1 MAIKNINLA
10 NFYLGVRELA
20 NQPHFPVF
28 IMQIEDQPSFFDEL
42 VRSDRK
48 LELDYEYA
56 CENAP
61 TGAEHV
67 RVLTSAFLQGYA
79 SFNGMP
85 KEAVLASYAKTIR
98 RYATDIRAF
107 VASGKYPLQI
117 NANQEPLSRTD
128 YDLFLILTI
137 IVTRHRCTIME
148 EISRI
153 STTGKS
159 LVIGVGSG
167 VELGFIQ
174 TSMGGDAYDLYINP
188 FARTA
193 FPKWRFREELYRP
206 AGAKYDAIYAIE
218 LLEHLDHPYEFLGEC
233 AESLSPGGR
242 LVVTTATNVPQ
253 FDHRFNFTSD
263 AEFKCR
269 IRELDLVVEFNR
281 VIPHAYPRTE
291 IGARNDFYVLT
302 RK

>member
-1 MAIKNINLA
+1 MASH
-10 NFYLGVRELA
+10 
-20 NQPHFPVF
+20 PHTSAL
-28 IMQIEDQPSFFDEL
+28 ITTMNSRASFFDEL
-42 VRSDRK
+42 LKSDRK
-48 LELDYEYA
+48 LELDYEHA
-56 CENAP
+56 SADAP
-61 TGAEHV
+61 EIAKRV
-67 RVLTSAFLQGYA
+67 RVVASAFLEDYA
-79 SFNGMP
+79 VFNGMS

-107 VASGKYPLQI
+107 VASGKYPLQV

-137 IVTRHRCTIME
+137 IVTRHRCAIME

-153 STTGKS
+153 ATAGKS

-174 TSMGGDAYDLYINP
+174 AAMGGDAYDLYINP

-193 FPKWRFREELYRP
+193 FPKWRFHEELYRP
-206 AGAKYDAIYAIE
+206 AGDKYDAIYAIE
-218 LLEHLDHPYEFLGEC
+218 LLEHLDQPYTFLSEC
-233 AESLSPGGR
+233 AASLSPGGR

-263 AEFKCR
+263 DEFRRR
-269 IRELDLVVEFNR
+269 ISELGLELESKR

-291 IGARNDFYVLT
+291 IAARNDFYVLT
-302 RK
+302 KK